1 MRLLTAALLLLV
13 TGSTYG
19 AGVEDLS
26 FMKGRWAGAL
36 GPATLE
42 ETWNDPKAGTMVAV
56 VRMSSPEGT
65 VFVELIIISEENDSL
80 VLRLQQFSPA
90 YEKLIEMH
98 TMTLS
103 DISENSVSFTSDSET
118 GLTKLTYTRVSD
130 TEFTLSGENP
140 QGPVTA
146 PLQAVAE

>member
-1 MRLLTAALLLLV
+1 MRALIAAFLLLT
-13 TGSTYG
+13 TSSTFA
-19 AGVEDLS
+19 AGVDDLS
-26 FMKGRWAGAL
+26 FLKGRWSGAL

-65 VFVELIIISEENDSL
+65 VFVELIIITEEDDSL

-90 YEKLIEMH
+90 YEKLMDTH
-98 TMTLS
+98 TMVMA
-103 DISENSVSFTSDSET
+103 DISDNSVSFTSDSET
-118 GLTKLTYTRVSD
+118 SLTKLSYTRVSE
-130 TEFTLSGENP
+130 TEFTISGEGP
-140 QGPVTA
+140 QGPFTA